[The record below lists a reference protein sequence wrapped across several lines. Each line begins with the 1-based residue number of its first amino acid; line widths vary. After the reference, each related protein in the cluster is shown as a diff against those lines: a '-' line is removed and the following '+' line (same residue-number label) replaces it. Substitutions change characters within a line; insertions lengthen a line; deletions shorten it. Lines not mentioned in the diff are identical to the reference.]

1 MQKTE
6 ENLDELEA
14 KSIYIIRESYR
25 KFGNK
30 LAASV
35 SWGKDSVTMLHLVRK
50 AFFGNVTIPIIHI
63 DTSYKFKEIYEFR
76 DRLIKEWNL
85 KLLIAKNE
93 DALGRG
99 VKPEKG
105 RFECCLPPREKILTN
120 NKVKQI
126 QKVKVDEEVF
136 THKGRTKK
144 VTKTFVRDYKGFLI
158 EITPVSFL
166 PFSITPEHPIL
177 ALKNEK
183 CVYSHGT
190 YTRPCTHTCPE
201 KYRWQRCKELGEKYL
216 NYTSSWIKAKDLK
229 IGDFLAYPFIY
240 DEEDIKQIDLSN
252 YIRKNNIKLT
262 KEWIYSCNYPKGK
275 RIPRTVKIDEFL
287 LELLGYYV
295 AEGWSSHGTNFS
307 FNENEIDLTNRVKFL
322 IKKIFKLEMSKD
334 IIREGSRWIKAD
346 SILLEELFLTWFGS
360 SANEKR
366 LPLWLLRLPSKK
378 LLPFLKGYIFGDGN
392 IEENLVRISTSSQHL
407 AEFLKI
413 IFLRLGIIPNI
424 RVTINDRG
432 VIKGR
437 KIIGGESFLFHI
449 QSKEDLNF
457 LKRTIFPKLK
467 VNLKKQRKRGFILG
481 SYVYIPIRKIRK
493 KPYSGKV
500 FNLEIEKDNS
510 YLTAGA
516 SLHNCTELKTEA
528 LKKGIEKFG
537 IKALLLAIR
546 RDEHGI
552 RAKERVFSL
561 RNQNFEWNLLN
572 QLPELWEQFNE
583 VDEESMH
590 VRIHPML
597 HWREIDIWKYI
608 RREGIPIIPLY
619 FSGFKKKG
627 FRFRSIGCETCCV
640 PIPSDAKTIDEI
652 VAELEKTRIAERS
665 GRSQDKEKAYMM
677 QKLRVL
683 GYM

>member
-1 MQKTE
+1 MQKIE

-14 KSIYIIRESYR
+14 KSIYIIREAYR

-63 DTSYKFKEIYEFR
+63 DTSYKFKEIYDFR

-105 RFECCLPPREKILTN
+105 RFEC
-120 NKVKQI
+120 
-126 QKVKVDEEVF
+126 
-136 THKGRTKK
+136 
-144 VTKTFVRDYKGFLI
+144 
-158 EITPVSFL
+158 
-166 PFSITPEHPIL
+166 
-177 ALKNEK
+177 
-183 CVYSHGT
+183 
-190 YTRPCTHTCPE
+190 
-201 KYRWQRCKELGEKYL
+201 
-216 NYTSSWIKAKDLK
+216 
-229 IGDFLAYPFIY
+229 
-240 DEEDIKQIDLSN
+240 
-252 YIRKNNIKLT
+252 
-262 KEWIYSCNYPKGK
+262 
-275 RIPRTVKIDEFL
+275 
-287 LELLGYYV
+287 
-295 AEGWSSHGTNFS
+295 
-307 FNENEIDLTNRVKFL
+307 
-322 IKKIFKLEMSKD
+322 
-334 IIREGSRWIKAD
+334 
-346 SILLEELFLTWFGS
+346 
-360 SANEKR
+360 
-366 LPLWLLRLPSKK
+366 
-378 LLPFLKGYIFGDGN
+378 
-392 IEENLVRISTSSQHL
+392 
-407 AEFLKI
+407 
-413 IFLRLGIIPNI
+413 
-424 RVTINDRG
+424 
-432 VIKGR
+432 
-437 KIIGGESFLFHI
+437 
-449 QSKEDLNF
+449 
-457 LKRTIFPKLK
+457 
-467 VNLKKQRKRGFILG
+467 
-481 SYVYIPIRKIRK
+481 
-493 KPYSGKV
+493 
-500 FNLEIEKDNS
+500 
-510 YLTAGA
+510 
-516 SLHNCTELKTEA
+516 CTELKTEA

-583 VDEESMH
+583 IDEESMH

-652 VAELEKTRIAERS
+652 IAELEKTRIAERS